1 MKALIGDRDAIV
13 EVVRYI
19 NHKNGFSI
27 SYLDSIGNETGL
39 MYSVSHNI
47 KLLED
52 TDDEI
57 DSFKGGCDE

>member
-19 NHKNGFSI
+19 KHKNGFSI

-52 TDDEI
+52 TVVEKVVKDE
-57 DSFKGGCDE
+57 